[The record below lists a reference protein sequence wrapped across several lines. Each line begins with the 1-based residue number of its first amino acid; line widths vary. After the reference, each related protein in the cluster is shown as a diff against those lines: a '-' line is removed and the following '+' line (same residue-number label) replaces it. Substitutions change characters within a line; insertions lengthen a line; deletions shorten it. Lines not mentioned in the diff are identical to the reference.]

1 MFCKLQDEEDDEEET
16 FLPLMSTADGIAII
30 PSITVEDAQWETIE
44 TVIVNGHD
52 VEKDVGIILDDTIKN
67 LTPRFHFQCRLR
79 RRAMSRN
86 GAKNASLDD
95 NDDDD
100 EMSASF
106 TERFWTGLEGILTR
120 LKCSKFIK
128 SLNMVTVCDRVDEVS
143 RKLFPIMFLLL
154 NFVYWV
160 SYIYIM

>member
-1 MFCKLQDEEDDEEET
+1 
-16 FLPLMSTADGIAII
+16 MSTADGIAVI
-30 PSITVEDAQWETIE
+30 PSIIVQDTQWETIE
-44 TVIVNGHD
+44 TVITNGHD
-52 VEKDVGIILDDTIKN
+52 VEKDVGIILDDAIKN
-67 LTPRFHFQCRLR
+67 LTPRFRFQCRLR

-86 GAKNASLDD
+86 GAKNAESSDD

-100 EMSASF
+100 ISASF

-160 SYIYIM
+160 SYIYIMWMKLNLVKI